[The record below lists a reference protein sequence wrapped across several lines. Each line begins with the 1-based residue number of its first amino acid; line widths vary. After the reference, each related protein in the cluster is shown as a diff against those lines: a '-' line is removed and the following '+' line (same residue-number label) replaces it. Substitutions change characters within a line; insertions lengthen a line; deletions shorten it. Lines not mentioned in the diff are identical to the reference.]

1 MVVVSRR
8 SSEQT
13 AVDRLDCRGGR
24 TTQLAIVHYHLNR
37 GGVTQVI
44 INQLA
49 PPSTWLSRRNAPGES
64 FSCLVVAV
72 SIGQSSCPTNWDR
85 SAWT

>member
-1 MVVVSRR
+1 MVVGSQR
-8 SSEQT
+8 SSEQNET
-13 AVDRLDCRGGR
+13 DRLDCRGGR
-24 TTQLAIVHYHLNR
+24 TMQLAIVHYHLNR
-37 GGVTQVI
+37 CGVTQVI

-49 PPSTWLSRRNAPGES
+49 RSTWLSRRNARGES
-64 FSCLVVAV
+64 LSFIVVAV

>member
-13 AVDRLDCRGGR
+13 AVDRLDCRDGR

-49 PPSTWLSRRNAPGES
+49 RPRPGSPDGTPLASRSR
-64 FSCLVVAV
+64 V
-72 SIGQSSCPTNWDR
+72 
-85 SAWT
+85 

>member
-8 SSEQT
+8 PSEQT
-13 AVDRLDCRGGR
+13 AVDRLDCRDGR

-44 INQLA
+44 INQLRRL
-49 PPSTWLSRRNAPGES
+49 TWLSRRNAPGES
-64 FSCLVVAV
+64 FSCRVVAV
-72 SIGQSSCPTNWDR
+72 SIGQSSCPTN
-85 SAWT
+85 

>member
-8 SSEQT
+8 LSEQT
-13 AVDRLDCRGGR
+13 AVDRLDCRDGR

-44 INQLA
+44 INQLRPRPGSPDGTPLA
-49 PPSTWLSRRNAPGES
+49 SRSR
-64 FSCLVVAV
+64 V
-72 SIGQSSCPTNWDR
+72 
-85 SAWT
+85 

>member
-13 AVDRLDCRGGR
+13 AVDRLDCRDGR

-44 INQLA
+44 INQLRA
-49 PPSTWLSRRNAPGES
+49 LDLALQTERPWR
-64 FSCLVVAV
+64 VVRV
-72 SIGQSSCPTNWDR
+72 
-85 SAWT
+85 

>member
-8 SSEQT
+8 PSEQT
-13 AVDRLDCRGGR
+13 AVDRLDCRDGR

-44 INQLA
+44 INQLRRPRPGSPDGTPLA
-49 PPSTWLSRRNAPGES
+49 SRSR
-64 FSCLVVAV
+64 V
-72 SIGQSSCPTNWDR
+72 
-85 SAWT
+85 